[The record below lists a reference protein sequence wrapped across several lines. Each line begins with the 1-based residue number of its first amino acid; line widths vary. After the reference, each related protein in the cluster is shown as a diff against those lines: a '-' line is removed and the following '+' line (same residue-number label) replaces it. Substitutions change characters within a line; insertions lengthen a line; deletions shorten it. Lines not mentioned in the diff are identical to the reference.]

1 MAPQLWTIWTPPT
14 SVSPRLGE
22 LCQSGREGD
31 TFKGARPSLSQ
42 QPSEDSKLPAA
53 NDGGV
58 EGEAGPPE
66 RRNVEKQGSGN
77 QGPASGF
84 IRGQQRKQF

>member
-1 MAPQLWTIWTPPT
+1 M

-53 NDGGV
+53 SDGGV

-66 RRNVEKQGSGN
+66 RRNVEKRGLEIKGQHLGSFVCNKGN
-77 QGPASGF
+77 NSNPKDA
-84 IRGQQRKQF
+84 